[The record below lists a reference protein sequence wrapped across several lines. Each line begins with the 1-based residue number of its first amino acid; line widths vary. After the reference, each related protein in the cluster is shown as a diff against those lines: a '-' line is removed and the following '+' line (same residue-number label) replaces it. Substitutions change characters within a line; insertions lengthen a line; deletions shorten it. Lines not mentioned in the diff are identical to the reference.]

1 MLRSLLRQDPDI
13 MLVGEIRDLE
23 TAKIATEAALT
34 GHLVLTTL
42 HVKTAPE
49 VFVRL
54 QEMGVENYMIAPSV
68 LACVGQRLAPRIC
81 EKCKESYSPTE
92 ETLRRYFDDESL
104 PPYVQFY
111 RGRGCAHCDNT
122 GFRGRISF
130 HELLVVNRELRSKI
144 ADHAPLEDIT
154 ASARKVG
161 YRPLRHDG
169 LKKVLLGLTTI
180 DEIIKAT
187 PVEYVS

>member
-1 MLRSLLRQDPDI
+1 M
-13 MLVGEIRDLE
+13 
-23 TAKIATEAALT
+23 
-34 GHLVLTTL
+34 
-42 HVKTAPE
+42 
-49 VFVRL
+49 
-54 QEMGVENYMIAPSV
+54 
-68 LACVGQRLAPRIC
+68 
-81 EKCKESYSPTE
+81 
-92 ETLRRYFDDESL
+92 
-104 PPYVQFY
+104 QFY